1 MLNVM
6 RASFGKWVVIGVSG
20 FIGFVFVFSGVFTTD
35 PTVHGAIAGS
45 VNGDSIPAAEYYRVL
60 NARMEPLRQQLKL
73 TDEQLAQFG
82 LREAAFDD
90 LVQKKLLV
98 QEAQRR
104 GLSPSQ
110 GQVREAIFA
119 IDAFKKD
126 GTFDKRQYEAVLA
139 ANNLTVGAF
148 ERQLR
153 EDLIVERWKDYFSQ
167 FPKATPLEVERE
179 FELSH
184 TKREI
189 QFVVITPDAMKKAV
203 AVSDADLEK
212 YLADPGKAAL
222 AKDRFENDQK
232 MGLYK
237 DKKFD
242 DAKKEVAR
250 ELIAS
255 ERFDEVKKASEAL
268 AQKVASAW
276 TPGKGG
282 EAKLDAM
289 LKPYDLKWTKSG
301 MISAKEPQIPQ
312 LGDAPELMKDAFSD
326 AGLSKPKV
334 YSIPRGMVVAVVSA
348 SEKPD
353 LKKFTESEKKTLRG
367 KIAAEKASEA
377 FREFMKGLREKAR
390 IKMNPELFK
399 KA

>member
-1 MLNVM
+1 L
-6 RASFGKWVVIGVSG
+6 
-20 FIGFVFVFSGVFTTD
+20 
-35 PTVHGAIAGS
+35 
-45 VNGDSIPAAEYYRVL
+45 
-60 NARMEPLRQQLKL
+60 EPLRQQLKL

-90 LVQKKLLV
+90 LVQKKLLA

-104 GLSPSQ
+104 GLTPSQ
-110 GQVREAIFA
+110 GQIREAIFA
-119 IDAFKKD
+119 IEAFKKD
-126 GTFDKRQYEAVLA
+126 GAFDKRQYEAVLA

-153 EDLIVERWKDYFSQ
+153 EDLVVERWKDYFAQ
-167 FPKATPLEVERE
+167 FPKATPTEVERE
-179 FELSH
+179 FQLSH

-189 QFVVITPDAMKKAV
+189 QFVVITPEAAKKTV
-203 AVSDADLEK
+203 AVSDADVQK
-212 YLADPGKAAL
+212 YLADASKGAL

-232 MGLYK
+232 MGMYK

-242 DAKKEVAR
+242 DVKKEVAR

-268 AQKVASAW
+268 AQRVASAW

-282 EAKLDAM
+282 EAKIEAL

-301 MISAKEPQIPQ
+301 MITAKEPQIAQ
-312 LGDAPELMKDAFSD
+312 LGDAPELMKDAFSE
-326 AGLSKPKV
+326 AGISKPKV
-334 YSIPRGMVVAVVSA
+334 YSIPRGMLVAVVSA

-353 LKKFTESEKKTLRG
+353 PKKFTDTEKKTLRG
-367 KIAAEKASEA
+367 KISAEKASEA
-377 FREFMKGLREKAR
+377 FREFMKGLRDKAR
-390 IKMNPELFK
+390 IKTNPELFK